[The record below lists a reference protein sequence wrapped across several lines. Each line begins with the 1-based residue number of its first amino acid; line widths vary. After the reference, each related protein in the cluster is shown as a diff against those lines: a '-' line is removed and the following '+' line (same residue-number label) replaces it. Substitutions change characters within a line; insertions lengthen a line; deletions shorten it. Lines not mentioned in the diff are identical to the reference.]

1 MTSRQKKFAYIMAK
15 ENIKPGDA
23 AIKAGYSPKFAAQ
36 NADKLIKN
44 HKIVELIK
52 ELQEPHKKKAL
63 LDARRRKEI
72 LQELAENSENLP
84 GDRMKAI
91 DILNKMDGTYLKADK
106 IKEREI
112 RLKEAEFELKKKQS
126 ESENW

>member
-23 AIKAGYSPKFAAQ
+23 AIKAGYAPKFAAQ

-44 HKIVELIK
+44 HKIIELIK

-72 LQELAENSENLP
+72 LQELAENPENLP

-112 RLKEAEFELKKKQS
+112 KLKEAEFELKKKQS